1 MKPSLRWDIFC
12 RVVDN
17 FGDAGVCWRL
27 ARQLVAEH
35 GLAVTLWIDDVRT
48 LARIVPALDAASADQ
63 GCANVRVRHWSDAA
77 AASATPA
84 DVVIESFGC
93 GLPNAYVEA
102 MARAPQPPVWVV
114 HEYMSAEPWID
125 ASHGLP
131 SPHPQNGLMRT
142 FWFPG
147 FTPRA
152 GGLLRETGLLARRDA
167 TTVDLSH
174 RAALLRDAG
183 VAGTA
188 AATLVSVFCY
198 ANPALPALLE
208 QWADG
213 DDALV
218 CLVPDGIARSELDRY
233 TAGAVPHAGQTIVR
247 GALTIAVLPMVDQD
261 TFDQRLWQCDLN
273 FVRGEDSLVRAQ
285 WAGRPFVW
293 QLYPQDEDAHLAKM
307 DAYLIRYE
315 TGLPESVRS
324 VQRAFWYG
332 WNDGNADMVASSW
345 PALRLALPALHRHGI
360 RWAAEQAAGI
370 DLATQLVDFCESGD

>member
-1 MKPSLRWDIFC
+1 MKPSLRWDLFC

-17 FGDAGVCWRL
+17 YGDAGVCWRL
-27 ARQLVAEH
+27 ARQLAAEH

-63 GCANVRVRHWSDAA
+63 GCTGVRVRHWSDAA

-84 DVVIESFGC
+84 DVVIEGFGC
-93 GLPNAYVEA
+93 GLPDAYVEA

-114 HEYMSAEPWID
+114 LEYMSAEPWID

-131 SPHPQNGLMRT
+131 SPHPQHGLMRT

-152 GGLLRETGLLARRDA
+152 GGLLRESGLLARRDA
-167 TTVDLSH
+167 TTLDLSR
-174 RAALLRDAG
+174 RAALFRDAG

-188 AATLVSVFCY
+188 SATLVSVFCY

-213 DDALV
+213 DDPLV

-261 TFDQRLWQCDLN
+261 TFDEHLWQCDLN

-293 QLYPQDEDAHLAKM
+293 HLYPQDEDAHLAKM
-307 DAYLIRYE
+307 DAYLTRYE
-315 TGLPESVRS
+315 AGLPESVRS

-370 DLATQLVDFCESGD
+370 DLATQLVDFCESRD